1 MHVLN
6 VNQ

>member
-6 VNQ
+6 N

>member
-6 VNQ
+6 

>member
-6 VNQ
+6 K